1 MRKGVNMK
9 FTKEIRRIAALFL
22 IMVIVI
28 TGSAT
33 SSMAININF
42 KGKNSQKVEKKQEA
56 QIKSL
61 KSVSRLHKGDIQYIK
76 ILSKNS
82 IKLKWKK

>member
-22 IMVIVI
+22 IMAIVV

-33 SSMAININF
+33 STMAININF
-42 KGKNSQKVEKKQEA
+42 KGKKVRK
-56 QIKSL
+56 
-61 KSVSRLHKGDIQYIK
+61 
-76 ILSKNS
+76 
-82 IKLKWKK
+82 

>member
-82 IKLKWKK
+82 I